1 MPSSSVESLLHALTS
16 FLDVAI
22 TGVLPERDAPAAE
35 SIGRRICAQWPADD
49 AEWDAA
55 RAEIAQGVA
64 AHFAERPSLWPTV
77 LHLLAL
83 YVDHIS
89 LDEINPRHE
98 GAARVHARGKPVY
111 PVELGI
117 ARAVAAELLGSFG
130 DQRREQFFE
139 SLNEWDA
146 WEATARALQARR
158 PRLDAKEALVLAT
171 HALRVT
177 RGIGNADSLLD
188 PIQSGLL
195 GSGQA
200 IDVILDGW
208 LEETAPYADAEP
220 QVIGLLARWRLP
232 HRADAGDVRRRLVRR
247 LARLPLSQGGY
258 ESHLVAFGSWPPDTS
273 LAMRRDAL
281 LEALKRTGPTGGVAA
296 LRALAFYVDD
306 HPLEALPILDNVV
319 ARSDPSDPHL
329 PFARLRVLR
338 RIGQG
343 LSRIEGSSSEIVAHA
358 KSLFERLPRPS
369 DVPPDPLW
377 ELDRTL
383 APLVA
388 HVPGAVREYVLWWL
402 EEHRARL
409 VAKGDSLSD
418 ALPSTRRLMPGFGWL
433 VEAAVSASPA
443 RRRVAVSC
451 LVDADSD
458 NRPEHAPIT
467 TETCGSLT
475 RAQVEGLARMLLY
488 QAGLGEATVELL
500 FALARVRRDCLDVLG
515 PLLALPAMRAYP
527 GRHAR
532 CVDAWAE
539 AVAGRATTDAEVEV
553 VEKLRQAIAERQ
565 QGFDVREQ
573 LWPVLFDR
581 TRPTA
586 RAMHDLVRRQQRI
599 AEEKERQRSPFRALA
614 TVIPI
619 ACGEAFD
626 HTGRADRASPL
637 QPTSW
642 ELEGLALDAYD
653 PLAAGFARLEH
664 AREASRL
671 LGDEGER
678 GDSEP

>member
-1 MPSSSVESLLHALTS
+1 MPSSSVEPLIQALTS

-22 TGVLPERDAPAAE
+22 AGVVPERDAPTAE
-35 SIGRRICAQWPADD
+35 SIARRICRQWPADD
-49 AEWDAA
+49 AAWDAA
-55 RAEIAQGVA
+55 RAEIAQGIV
-64 AHFAERPSLWPTV
+64 AHFADRPALWPTV

-98 GAARVHARGKPVY
+98 GAARVHVRGKPVY
-111 PVELGI
+111 PVDLGI
-117 ARAVAAELLGSFG
+117 AGAAAAEVLSSTA
-130 DQRREQFFE
+130 DQRREQFFQ

-146 WEATARALQARR
+146 WEVTVRTLQARR
-158 PRLDAKEALVLAT
+158 PRLDAREILVLVT
-171 HALRVT
+171 HALRGT

-188 PIQSGLL
+188 PLQSGLL

-208 LEETAPYADAEP
+208 LDEIAPYADAEP

-232 HRADAGDVRRRLVRR
+232 HRTDGGDIRRRLVRR
-247 LARLPLSQGGY
+247 LARLLPSQGGY
-258 ESHLVAFGSWPPDTS
+258 EAHLVAFGSWPPDTS
-273 LAMRRDAL
+273 LAVRRDSL
-281 LEALKRTGPTGGVAA
+281 LEALERTGPSGGAAA
-296 LRALAFYVDD
+296 LRALAFYVDN
-306 HPLEALPILDNVV
+306 HSLEALPILDAVV
-319 ARSDPSDPHL
+319 ARSDPSDPQL

-343 LSRIEGSSSEIVAHA
+343 LSRIEGPSSEIAAHA
-358 KSLFERLPRPS
+358 KSLFERLPRPAE
-369 DVPPDPLW
+369 VPPDPLW

-388 HVPGAVREYVLWWL
+388 HVSGAVREYVLSWL

-409 VAKGDSLSD
+409 AAQGESLSD

-433 VEAAVSASPA
+433 VEAAVSASPE

-451 LVDADSD
+451 LVDADADSHQ
-458 NRPEHAPIT
+458 EHAPLT
-467 TETCGSLT
+467 KETCGSLT
-475 RAQVEGLARMLLY
+475 RTQVEGLARMLLY
-488 QAGLGEATVELL
+488 QAGLGESTVDLL
-500 FALARVRRDCLDVLG
+500 FALARVRPDCLDVLG
-515 PLLALPAMRAYP
+515 PLLAQPAMRAYP

-532 CVDAWAE
+532 CVDAWAKAVAERATKDPEVE
-539 AVAGRATTDAEVEV
+539 AVA
-553 VEKLRQAIAERQ
+553 KLRQAIAERQ

-573 LWPVLFDR
+573 LGPVLFDR

-586 RAMHDLVRRQQRI
+586 RAMHELVRRQQRI

-619 ACGEAFD
+619 ACGEAFGHAGGSD
-626 HTGRADRASPL
+626 LTTPL
-637 QPTSW
+637 QPMSW
-642 ELEGLALDAYD
+642 EYEGLALDAYD

-664 AREASRL
+664 AREANRL
-671 LGDEGER
+671 LGDQGEH
-678 GDSEP
+678 GGSEP